1 MYTKTGINYIITII
15 LKGIMV
21 LIFTIPEAIAKMQP
35 KSIIRPR
42 ATLEALSLPEAAEV
56 LPEAAEV
63 LPEAAEA
70 LPSASAIL

>member
-1 MYTKTGINYIITII
+1 
-15 LKGIMV
+15 MV

-42 ATLEALSLPEAAEV
+42 ATLDALS